1 MTELDLLNEEIKEFE
16 EQIFRMKNSL
26 NRQDN
31 GVKLKRMAV
40 INRTLER
47 LRRARSRQE
56 QAA

>member
-16 EQIFRMKNSL
+16 EQIFRIKNSM
-26 NRQDN
+26 NKQDN
-31 GVKLKRMAV
+31 GLKLQRMAV

-47 LRRARSRQE
+47 LKRARSRQE